1 MNKENK
7 KSGGIDMY
15 GTIIRANQSLV
26 RENAYDEKRIEK
38 MYQYPANLNEAQLH
52 NFANK
57 FGYNSKYITGK

>member
-1 MNKENK
+1 
-7 KSGGIDMY
+7 MY

-57 FGYNSKYITGK
+57 FGYNSKYIKGK